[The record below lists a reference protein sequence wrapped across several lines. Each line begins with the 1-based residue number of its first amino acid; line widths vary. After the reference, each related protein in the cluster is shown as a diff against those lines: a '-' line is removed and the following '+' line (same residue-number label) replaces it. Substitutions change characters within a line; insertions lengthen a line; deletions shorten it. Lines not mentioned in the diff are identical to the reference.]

1 MLAGGQSENS
11 FGSHK
16 MIIQWE
22 QIIFLFVA
30 VKNHVS
36 DKDRNKKLF
45 EIELRQETQF
55 WPFQKNDDLKR

>member
-1 MLAGGQSENS
+1 MLAGDQSENS
-11 FGSHK
+11 LGSHK